1 MKVLVVLALALT
13 TSAFAGTKF
22 ADCTGD
28 HHGTYLEFHQAENG
42 QYYIETSNDSDAPAV
57 RWEITSVTRDQRSVP
72 AVGRSWSIRQ
82 AIKAANAQDGSY
94 GQVIVRAEND
104 SNSYFFVQ
112 LNKLNTGD
120 SFLSIDGDVEAI
132 VCR

>member
-1 MKVLVVLALALT
+1 MKALIALALALS

-28 HHGTYLEFHQAENG
+28 HHGTYLEFHKSADG
-42 QYYIETSNDSDAPAV
+42 RYYIETSNDSDEPAV
-57 RWEITSVTRDQRSVP
+57 RWEVTSVTRNQIAVP
-72 AVGRSWSIRQ
+72 AVGKSWAIRQ

-94 GQVIVRAEND
+94 GQVIVRAENE
-104 SNSYFFVQ
+104 SSSYFFVQ

-120 SFLSIDGDVEAI
+120 SFLSVDGDVEAI